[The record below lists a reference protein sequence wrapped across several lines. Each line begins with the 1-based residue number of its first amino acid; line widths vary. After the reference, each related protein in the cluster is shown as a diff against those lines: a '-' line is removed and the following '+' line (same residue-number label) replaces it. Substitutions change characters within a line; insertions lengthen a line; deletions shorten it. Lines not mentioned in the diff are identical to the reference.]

1 VRARGINYDTGF
13 LPSGHNTREAF
24 EPAQVER
31 EMRVIAEDL
40 HCDAVRISGGD
51 PDRIG
56 VAARYAAEAG
66 LEVWFS
72 PFPCDLGADEL
83 RPYFVECADRAEEL
97 RTDGASV
104 VLVNG
109 CEISLFANGF
119 FPGASV
125 MERIDNAVNGGP
137 EQWAV
142 MPAALGRA
150 AAFLRETAELTRAR
164 FGGRITYASGTWEN
178 VDWRAFDLV
187 AVDAYRDANN
197 RDTFRDQVR
206 GLFQH
211 GKPVVVTEFGSCT
224 YRGAADRGGLGWA
237 VVDWETRSLKESLV
251 RDEQEQVR
259 YATELLD
266 VFEELGVDT
275 AFWFTF
281 AGYELPFDAD
291 PRRDLDM
298 ASYGVVKMTPYSGS
312 PWARKAVFD
321 TLASSNAGNRAA
333 RTTTPVSPN
342 AVG

>member
-1 VRARGINYDTGF
+1 MRARGINYDTGF
-13 LPSGHNTREAF
+13 SPSGHNTRETF

-31 EMRVIAEDL
+31 EMRVIAEEL
-40 HCDAVRISGGD
+40 HCDAVRISGAD
-51 PDRIG
+51 PDRIA
-56 VAARYAAEAG
+56 VAARYAADAG

-72 PFPCDLGADEL
+72 PFPCDMGAAEL
-83 RPYFVECADRAEEL
+83 RPYFAECADRAEAL
-97 RTDGASV
+97 RKDGASV

-109 CEISLFANGF
+109 CELSLFADGF
-119 FPGASV
+119 FPGASA
-125 MERIDNAVNGGP
+125 MERIDNVMNGGP
-137 EQWAV
+137 ELWAV
-142 MPAALGRA
+142 LPEALGRA
-150 AAFLRETAELTRAR
+150 SAFLAETAELTRAR

-178 VDWRAFDLV
+178 VDWRPFDVV

-237 VVDWETRSLKESLV
+237 VVDWETRSLKEPLV

-259 YATELLD
+259 YATELLE

-281 AGYELPFDAD
+281 AGYALPFAD
-291 PRRDLDM
+291 EPARDLDM
-298 ASYGVVKMTPYSGS
+298 ASYGVVKMTPYSAS
-312 PWARKAVFD
+312 PWARKAVFA

-333 RTTTPVSPN
+333 RTSAPVSPN
-342 AVG
+342 AAG